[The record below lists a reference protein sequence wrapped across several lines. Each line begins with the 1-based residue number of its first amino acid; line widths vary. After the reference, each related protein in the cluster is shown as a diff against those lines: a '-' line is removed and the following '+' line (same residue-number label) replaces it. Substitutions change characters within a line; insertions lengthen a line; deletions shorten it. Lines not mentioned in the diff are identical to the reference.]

1 MIVGYNF
8 FLKRIASMLE
18 SKENITM
25 NTIAD
30 RLSLRQDEFRD
41 ILNIMEKRGDIE
53 VLAQAPL
60 ACNGKCGGCGG
71 SCSADP
77 LPSGQ
82 KSVRYYR
89 LTEKGRAVCNTLL

>member
-53 VLAQAPL
+53 VLVQAPV
-60 ACNGKCGGCGG
+60 ACSGKCAGCGS
-71 SCSADP
+71 SCSAAP
-77 LPSGQ
+77 LPPEQ

>member
-8 FLKRIASMLE
+8 FLRRIASMLE

-30 RLSLRQDEFRD
+30 RLNLGQDEFRD

-53 VLAQAPL
+53 VVVQAPV
-60 ACNGKCGGCGG
+60 ACSGKCAGCRG
-71 SCSADP
+71 SCCAAP
-77 LPSGQ
+77 VPSGQ
-82 KSVRYYR
+82 KSIRYYR
-89 LTEKGRAVCNTLL
+89 LTEKGRAVCNTL